1 MEDIYSGYE
10 GASVMRDA
18 LLLGTVMEIMDSAFK
33 VGIRTSS
40 GIISTIFKTNTVKK
54 IHPSPVFYMGA
65 SILSSSITWVTFLRD
80 AILAVGVLLA
90 SVYDKEVQAIGGSWQ
105 MTGWITAIVGLVNS
119 IMELGKVMNF
129 TFFNEKSN
137 FTYYVFQLCFTAWM
151 VLFGM
156 HCKSQVTGE
165 EKGMLD
171 GDGSSGSDVSDGE
184 EAPAPPVRVEESE
197 EEEEE
202 EEKKP
207 KKHRRHHKR
216 RHDTES
222 DDDV

>member
-1 MEDIYSGYE
+1 
-10 GASVMRDA
+10 MRDA

-40 GIISTIFKTNTVKK
+40 GIISTIFKTNSLLK
-54 IHPSPVFYMGA
+54 IYPNPVFYMGA

-80 AILAVGVLLA
+80 AILAIGVFLA

-105 MTGWITAIVGLVNS
+105 MTGWITAVIGLVNS

-129 TFFNEKSN
+129 SFFDEKSN
-137 FTYYVFQLCFTAWM
+137 FTYYVFQLAFTAWM

-184 EAPAPPVRVEESE
+184 EAPAAPVRVEESE

-202 EEKKP
+202 EKEEEEKQH

>member
-10 GASVMRDA
+10 GATLMRDA

-40 GIISTIFKTNTVKK
+40 GIISTIFKPNRGKE
-54 IHPSPVFYMGA
+54 IYPYPVFYMGS

-80 AILAVGVLLA
+80 AILAIGVFIA
-90 SVYDKEVQAIGGSWQ
+90 CVYDREVQAIGGNWQ
-105 MTGWITAIVGLVNS
+105 MVGWLTAIVGLVNS

-129 TFFNEKSN
+129 SFFNDKSN

-171 GDGSSGSDVSDGE
+171 GDASSGSDVSDGE
-184 EAPAPPVRVEESE
+184 EAPAPAARVEESE
-197 EEEEE
+197 EEEVEE
-202 EEKKP
+202 EKP
-207 KKHRRHHKR
+207 KKHRRHRKH
-216 RHDTES
+216 RHETES
-222 DDDV
+222 EDDV